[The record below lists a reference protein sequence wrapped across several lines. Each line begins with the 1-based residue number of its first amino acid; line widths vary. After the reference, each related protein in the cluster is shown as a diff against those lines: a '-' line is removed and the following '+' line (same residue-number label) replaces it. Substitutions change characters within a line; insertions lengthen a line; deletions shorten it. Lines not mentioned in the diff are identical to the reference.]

1 MSIFEPAYLKNMTI
15 INEGHAFVGTVM
27 LTCGRIQAIIPQKE
41 NVNIAESNGILIP
54 GVIDTHVHFR
64 EPGLTEKG
72 DIVSES
78 RAAAAGGV
86 TTYFDMPNCQPTT
99 TTPREWVKK
108 TATAENKSRVNFA
121 CFFGA
126 TNDNAD
132 ELKRLDKR
140 RVPGIKLFMGAS
152 TGNMLVDNKETLR
165 NIFQSSSLPI
175 VAHCEDSDIINAN
188 AHRYRSLL
196 GNDIP
201 IKYHP
206 LIRSEEACVR
216 STALAIR
223 MAQETGARLHIAH
236 VSTAR
241 ELQMIAEAGDNV
253 TAEACLSHLLFCDE
267 DYSRLGSRIKCNPAI
282 KTRADRDALRRA
294 LNDGTITTVATDHAP
309 HLLKD
314 KEGGCLEA
322 ASGIPMVQYS
332 LPAMLTLADEGIL
345 SYERVVELMCHA
357 PARLFGIQWR
367 GFIREGYYADFVYV
381 KRTKHTVNKD
391 DIISKCGWSPLEGRT
406 LNWRVGMTLCN
417 GKCVYNTNEITNA
430 AGKTIFYDQIDD
442 DVRGQAVTFS
452 R

>member
-282 KTRADRDALRRA
+282 KTRADRDAL
-294 LNDGTITTVATDHAP
+294 L
-309 HLLKD
+309 
-314 KEGGCLEA
+314 
-322 ASGIPMVQYS
+322 VQYS